1 MEYYIMSIDPDKII
15 DQDLALFHFLNRE
28 DFSVNDIYNH
38 INGNINKN
46 NIVYIL
52 YYMGQFNKID
62 SNYVFNSWLNYVKS
76 KIDIIANGC
85 NYKFN
90 NDYEKYIIS
99 LGLAIR
105 TFYFKILDNNKKY
118 FQNVFTK
125 DFTDSIINLNLSE
138 LSDEIIFSLYYIIS
152 SMILFFRN
160 STDDNFSTMIKLI
173 KMRMDIQE
181 SFEKISN
188 TQYNIIH
195 GEN

>member
-1 MEYYIMSIDPDKII
+1 MEYYIISIDPDKII

-28 DFSVNDIYNH
+28 DFSINDIHNH
-38 INGNINKN
+38 INGNTNKN

-85 NYKFN
+85 NYTFN
-90 NDYEKYIIS
+90 SDYEKYIIS

-152 SMILFFRN
+152 SMILFFRD

-188 TQYNIIH
+188 TQHNIIY